1 VTEPWRGRGR
11 QPRRKKNAKR
21 PPNRRAGGLRSEV
34 APARRWRQTAPR
46 RADAASAQAGGPCPR
61 NRGMR
66 AGGRRLTRI
75 RPDAGKGRREKRR
88 CLRCAPRASCARARV
103 VTGWRTPQGWPRRR
117 TGPALWATASGVQPR
132 SGVTG
137 ISGAAEYAP
146 KKYSAEARYNHRRIS
161 PDRRAK
167 PMTGR
172 GACGVGPASG
182 LARPGAAPYEGRAGN
197 DGPGASTARWSA
209 RQRGATA
216 VGASRRT
223 ARTCRAWR
231 RRTRR
236 PGAGP
241 PGPESTAAGEGC
253 ETVRL

>member
-1 VTEPWRGRGR
+1 VYSRTPT
-11 QPRRKKNAKR
+11 AIR
-21 PPNRRAGGLRSEV
+21 PPHGVVRRT
-34 APARRWRQTAPR
+34 ARHATT
-46 RADAASAQAGGPCPR
+46 QAGGRQGLYPAGRGTLKAERGGVRGGGRVRERTGTARGASKGALRPCPC
-61 NRGMR
+61 NRGLAAPAPGPER
-66 AGGRRLTRI
+66 ERRH
-75 RPDAGKGRREKRR
+75 RRRR
-88 CLRCAPRASCARARV
+88 RGPRRPRAER
-103 VTGWRTPQGWPRRR
+103 
-117 TGPALWATASGVQPR
+117 
-132 SGVTG
+132 
-137 ISGAAEYAP
+137 E
-146 KKYSAEARYNHRRIS
+146 YSAEARYKHWGIS

-182 LARPGAAPYEGRAGN
+182 FSRPGGAPYEGRAGN
-197 DGPGASTARWSA
+197 DGPGASTARRRA

-241 PGPESTAAGEGC
+241 PGPESTAAPITGAALLVGARGGARE
-253 ETVRL
+253 RAPR